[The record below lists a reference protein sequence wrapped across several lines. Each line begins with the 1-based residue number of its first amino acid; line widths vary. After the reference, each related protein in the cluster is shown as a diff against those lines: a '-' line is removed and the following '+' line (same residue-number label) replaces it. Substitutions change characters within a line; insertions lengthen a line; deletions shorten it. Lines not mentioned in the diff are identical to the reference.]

1 MTLFNPAELNNTD
14 KNYPNQKNTLKN
26 SVVLNYII
34 KNRPFTLI
42 AKVHRIRLSS
52 YYNQAFLRYT
62 EVYVLKKFRT

>member
-1 MTLFNPAELNNTD
+1 MTFFNPAELNNTD

-34 KNRPFTLI
+34 INRPFTLI

-62 EVYVLKKFRT
+62 KYMS

>member
-1 MTLFNPAELNNTD
+1 MTFFNPAELNNTVT
-14 KNYPNQKNTLKN
+14 KIAQIKQILKKN

-34 KNRPFTLI
+34 KNRHITLI

-62 EVYVLKKFRT
+62 EVYIL